1 MKVSTAKRLQMIQEE
16 LLKQGEVSSR
26 KLSQTFQVS
35 METIRKD
42 LEILEE
48 NGTARKVYGG
58 AVLDQ
63 TGAEKTLD
71 IRLKGR
77 DQKVQTAKQAVRL
90 LEGSHSVFLDSG
102 STVLAAVPLINRMP
116 SMNILTNSLDAFE
129 ALDGDLH
136 HVFLCGGKKRE
147 KNRALTGSAAE
158 EMIRH
163 FHIDTALM
171 GTAGILDLSGPSCH
185 SYQELT
191 LKKAVRASSDRLYI
205 LADPSKFRESG
216 LHVWTDWS
224 KVDGVVCPGA
234 LSAAAL
240 RNLPPDLFLVQDE
253 PDEKR

>member
-1 MKVSTAKRLQMIQEE
+1 MKISTVRRLQMIQEE
-16 LLKQGEVSSR
+16 LLKAGEVSSK
-26 KLSQTFQVS
+26 KLSQTFHVS

-42 LEILEE
+42 LELLEE
-48 NGTARKVYGG
+48 NGIARKIYGG

-71 IRLKGR
+71 LRLKRR
-77 DQKVQTAKQAVRL
+77 DQKEQTAKQAARL
-90 LEGSHSVFLDSG
+90 LQGAHSVFLDAG
-102 STVLAAVPLINRMP
+102 STVLAVVPLINRMP

-147 KNRALTGSAAE
+147 KNRALTGAAAE
-158 EMIRH
+158 EMVRH

-185 SYQELT
+185 SYQEVS

-224 KVDGVVCPGA
+224 EIDGVVCPAA
-234 LSAAAL
+234 LSASVR
-240 RNLPPDLFLVQDE
+240 RNLSPDLLLVQDE
-253 PDEKR
+253 PAEKG